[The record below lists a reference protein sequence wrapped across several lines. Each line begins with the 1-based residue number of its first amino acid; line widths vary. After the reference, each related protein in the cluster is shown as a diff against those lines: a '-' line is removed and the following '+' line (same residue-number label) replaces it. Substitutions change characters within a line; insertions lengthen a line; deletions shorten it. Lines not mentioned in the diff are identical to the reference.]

1 MKKFEITIGWEI
13 RDTRDITG
21 GYYTGISTLVVEA
34 SRREMA
40 LNSAIDFA
48 RHLPSSEFERNGIDL
63 EQYRDAKYCRYYYI
77 TMISKVLT
85 IKEVK

>member
-1 MKKFEITIGWEI
+1 MKKVEIQLGWEI

-34 SRREMA
+34 SKKEMA

-48 RHLPSSEFERNGIDL
+48 RNLPSWELERNGIDV

>member
-1 MKKFEITIGWEI
+1 MKKYEIEIGWEI

-34 SRREMA
+34 SCREMA
-40 LNSAIDFA
+40 LNSAINFA
-48 RHLPSSEFERNGIDL
+48 RDIPSWEFERNGIDL

-85 IKEVK
+85 IKIIK